1 MKNTRFAQQ
10 WTRPTSQAV
19 WLFLILYLFGL
30 VLEVTGPTQGSGL
43 AVGYTACLA
52 VGFHGCLFAHRPC
65 SLRWHIGVAIG
76 LFLLHGLI
84 EYLLKFSH

>member
-43 AVGYTACLA
+43 AVG
-52 VGFHGCLFAHRPC
+52 FHGCLFAHRPC